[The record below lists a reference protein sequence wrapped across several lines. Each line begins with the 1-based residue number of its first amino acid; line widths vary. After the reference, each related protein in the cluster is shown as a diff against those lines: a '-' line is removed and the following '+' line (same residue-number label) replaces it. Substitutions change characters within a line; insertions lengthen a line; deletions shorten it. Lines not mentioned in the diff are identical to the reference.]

1 MGRIETWA
9 FSDGG
14 GHGASGMKACNAGHL
29 NFLILL
35 LGSWPFARPKL
46 VNDEDMESKSPRPGM
61 SSTKRRLR
69 DGPDDGPDIIQVH
82 MH

>member
-46 VNDEDMESKSPRPGM
+46 VNDEDMESRSPKTRHVKYQ
-61 SSTKRRLR
+61 T
-69 DGPDDGPDIIQVH
+69 
-82 MH
+82 